1 LYNALTLMKGVK
13 MVVTPSKLRENL
25 YNLLDSVIEKG
36 ELLEISR
43 KGKLL
48 RIVPEQRP
56 SRLDKI
62 VAKNI
67 TIASDDELINT
78 PWEKEWKPFI

>member
-1 LYNALTLMKGVK
+1 
-13 MVVTPSKLRENL
+13 MVVSPSKLRENL

-48 RIVPEQRP
+48 RIIPEQRP

-62 VAKNI
+62 VPKNI
-67 TIASDDELINT
+67 TTASDDELINT
-78 PWEKEWKPFI
+78 PWENEWKPFI

>member
-1 LYNALTLMKGVK
+1 

-67 TIASDDELINT
+67 TTTSDDELINT
-78 PWEKEWKPFI
+78 PWESEWKPFI

>member
-1 LYNALTLMKGVK
+1 

-67 TIASDDELINT
+67 TTASDDELINT
-78 PWEKEWKPFI
+78 SWESEWKPFI

>member
-1 LYNALTLMKGVK
+1 

-25 YNLLDSVIEKG
+25 YNLLDAVAEKG

-43 KGKLL
+43 KGKIL

-62 VAKNI
+62 IAKNI
-67 TIASDDELINT
+67 TTASDDELINT
-78 PWEKEWKPFI
+78 SWENEWKPFI

>member
-1 LYNALTLMKGVK
+1 
-13 MVVTPSKLRENL
+13 MVVSPSKLRENL

-43 KGKLL
+43 EGKLL
-48 RIVPEQRP
+48 RIIPEQRP

-62 VAKNI
+62 VAKKI
-67 TIASDDELINT
+67 TTASDDELINT
-78 PWEKEWKPFI
+78 PWESEWKPFI

>member
-1 LYNALTLMKGVK
+1 

-43 KGKLL
+43 KGKIL

-62 VAKNI
+62 VAKKI
-67 TIASDDELINT
+67 TTASDDELINT
-78 PWEKEWKPFI
+78 SWEDEWKPFI

>member
-1 LYNALTLMKGVK
+1 

-25 YNLLDSVIEKG
+25 YNLLDAVAEKG

-43 KGKLL
+43 KGKIL

-62 VAKNI
+62 IAKNI
-67 TIASDDELINT
+67 TTASDEELINT
-78 PWEKEWKPFI
+78 SWGDEWKPFI

>member
-1 LYNALTLMKGVK
+1 

-25 YNLLDSVIEKG
+25 YNLLDAVAEKG

-43 KGKLL
+43 KGKIL

-62 VAKNI
+62 IAKKI
-67 TIASDDELINT
+67 TTVSDDELINT
-78 PWEKEWKPFI
+78 SWENEWKPFI

>member
-1 LYNALTLMKGVK
+1 

-43 KGKLL
+43 KGKIL

-62 VAKNI
+62 IAKKI
-67 TIASDDELINT
+67 TTVSDEELINT
-78 PWEKEWKPFI
+78 SWENEWKPFI

>member
-1 LYNALTLMKGVK
+1 MKGAN

-67 TIASDDELINT
+67 TTTSDDELINT
-78 PWEKEWKPFI
+78 PWESEWKPFI

>member
-1 LYNALTLMKGVK
+1 

-43 KGKLL
+43 KGKIL
-48 RIVPEQRP
+48 RIVAEQRP

-67 TIASDDELINT
+67 TTASDDELINT
-78 PWEKEWKPFI
+78 PWESEWKPFI

>member
-1 LYNALTLMKGVK
+1 

-43 KGKLL
+43 KGKIL

-62 VAKNI
+62 IAKKI
-67 TIASDDELINT
+67 TTTSDDELINT
-78 PWEKEWKPFI
+78 PWESEWKPFI

>member
-1 LYNALTLMKGVK
+1 

-43 KGKLL
+43 KGKIL

-62 VAKNI
+62 IAKKI
-67 TIASDDELINT
+67 TTASDDELINT
-78 PWEKEWKPFI
+78 SWEDKWKPFI

>member
-1 LYNALTLMKGVK
+1 

-25 YNLLDSVIEKG
+25 YNLLDAVAEKG

-43 KGKLL
+43 KGKIL

-62 VAKNI
+62 IAKKI
-67 TIASDDELINT
+67 TTVGDDELINT
-78 PWEKEWKPFI
+78 SWENEWKPFI

>member
-1 LYNALTLMKGVK
+1 

-25 YNLLDSVIEKG
+25 YNLLDAVAEKG

-43 KGKLL
+43 KGKIL
-48 RIVPEQRP
+48 RIVPEKRA

-62 VAKNI
+62 IAKKI
-67 TIASDDELINT
+67 TTASNDELINT
-78 PWEKEWKPFI
+78 PWEDEWKPFI

>member
-1 LYNALTLMKGVK
+1 

-43 KGKLL
+43 KGKIL

-62 VAKNI
+62 VPKNI
-67 TIASDDELINT
+67 TTASDDELINT
-78 PWEKEWKPFI
+78 SWEDEWKPFI

>member
-1 LYNALTLMKGVK
+1 

-43 KGKLL
+43 KGKIL

-62 VAKNI
+62 VPKNI
-67 TIASDDELINT
+67 TTASDEELINT
-78 PWEKEWKPFI
+78 SWESEWKPFI

>member
-1 LYNALTLMKGVK
+1 MKGAK

-67 TIASDDELINT
+67 TTTSDDELINT
-78 PWEKEWKPFI
+78 PWESEWKPFI